1 MKSFQSFDPKFLE
14 EKTVRL
20 TPSELNKDNTKT
32 GESRADILI
41 RLIKN
46 GDPIELF
53 TGKKIKIPSTPELI
67 SEIERWRDS
76 DTDRK
81 AAIGFLDDTGFARST
96 SDIGKTAVF
105 GGGGGA
111 GGGTQNTKETESHQ
125 CAMLQAMLD
134 HGIHDMEYYTDEV
147 ITGAFKRIF
156 VDATIDEVLKAN
168 ESEKWKTSSYY
179 TAIYLITN
187 KIVNKSMTFHRGD
200 KEMNYIYQAKKE
212 AFKNNGFPVLK
223 DDKWN
228 PGDIWAKKKDLNLN
242 KALPVDAVASLN
254 LAILELYTSR
264 ELVGISLKLVKKES
278 PAVSEHNVETPPDT
292 DDHKVMDLQVKSG
305 RGSFFSNKG
314 GSVVFDEG
322 SLELRDG
329 SAYGAVKAE
338 LKGKN
343 ARGGGA
349 GWSVMI
355 DAANQVFR
363 TRLNSKF
370 KATIVKP
377 AKAIAKGD
385 KTEIKKM
392 FAMFQEFDNNTSENE
407 FKKQLAKKDG
417 PWISAKL
424 GVLTILHTVNKQSM
438 VKQNRWVTKVVNYA
452 GSKSEDSSAYIK
464 IGK

>member
-156 VDATIDEVLKAN
+156 VDATIDEVLKAKMRLN
-168 ESEKWKTSSYY
+168 APVITSS
-179 TAIYLITN
+179 
-187 KIVNKSMTFHRGD
+187 
-200 KEMNYIYQAKKE
+200 E
-212 AFKNNGFPVLK
+212 
-223 DDKWN
+223 
-228 PGDIWAKKKDLNLN
+228 
-242 KALPVDAVASLN
+242 
-254 LAILELYTSR
+254 
-264 ELVGISLKLVKKES
+264 
-278 PAVSEHNVETPPDT
+278 
-292 DDHKVMDLQVKSG
+292 
-305 RGSFFSNKG
+305 
-314 GSVVFDEG
+314 
-322 SLELRDG
+322 
-329 SAYGAVKAE
+329 
-338 LKGKN
+338 
-343 ARGGGA
+343 
-349 GWSVMI
+349 
-355 DAANQVFR
+355 
-363 TRLNSKF
+363 
-370 KATIVKP
+370 
-377 AKAIAKGD
+377 
-385 KTEIKKM
+385 
-392 FAMFQEFDNNTSENE
+392 
-407 FKKQLAKKDG
+407 
-417 PWISAKL
+417 
-424 GVLTILHTVNKQSM
+424 
-438 VKQNRWVTKVVNYA
+438 
-452 GSKSEDSSAYIK
+452 
-464 IGK
+464 